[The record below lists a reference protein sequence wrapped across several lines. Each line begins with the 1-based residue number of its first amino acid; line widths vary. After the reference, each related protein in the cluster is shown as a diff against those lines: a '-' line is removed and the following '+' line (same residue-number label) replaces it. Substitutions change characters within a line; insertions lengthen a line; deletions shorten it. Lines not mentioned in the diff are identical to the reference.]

1 MRKGIIIGI
10 IVIIIGVT
18 VLVSLGSNESDITEI
33 EPMENP
39 IINESSVGD
48 IIPEKRSIKI
58 NLSDGIGAGDR

>member
-33 EPMENP
+33 EPTENP
-39 IINESSVGD
+39 IINESSVED

>member
-1 MRKGIIIGI
+1 MRKEIIIGI
-10 IVIIIGVT
+10 IVIIIGIT

-33 EPMENP
+33 EPTENP
-39 IINESSVGD
+39 IINESSVED